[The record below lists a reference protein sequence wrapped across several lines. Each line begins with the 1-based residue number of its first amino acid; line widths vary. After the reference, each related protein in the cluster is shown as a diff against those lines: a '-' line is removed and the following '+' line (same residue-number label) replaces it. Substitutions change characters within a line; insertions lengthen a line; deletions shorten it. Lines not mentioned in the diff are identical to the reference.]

1 MCGIT
6 GILNLSPQQ
15 PPKEELLLRMIS
27 ILDHRG
33 PDEQGLYLDEDIG
46 LGHARLS
53 IIGIDSGT
61 QPICN
66 EDQRFWIIYNGEI
79 FNYIE
84 LRQDLEQKG
93 HQFSTQTDTEVI
105 LHLYEDLGPDCLPLL
120 NGQFALALWDSR
132 EKELFLARD
141 RVGIR
146 PLYYTFQNGR
156 FLFASEVKSIFVDPR
171 VSRNIDLKSLAQVFT
186 CWTTIGSRTIFQDIH
201 EMRPGHYML
210 VRQNQEPGEQQ
221 AFWSLPWYPLSEQWA
236 GTREEAAQELAS
248 LLEDAVRLRLRADVP
263 VGAYLSGGL
272 DSSIITSI
280 IAGKFNNRLKTFSL
294 SFEEKSFDESRHQN
308 EMIKFL
314 GTDHHQVN
322 VSNKQIRDF
331 FPRVIWHCEKPLLRT
346 SPVPMLILSGLVRDS
361 NFKVVLTGEGAD
373 EVFGGYNIFKEAKV
387 RAFWGRCPGSK
398 MRPLL
403 LERLYP
409 YVFDN
414 PSRGRAFLQKFFA
427 ITGNEHLDPLNSH
440 RKRWENTRRCLVF
453 LDNDVHESLNSCNP
467 LDELDALLPPD
478 FDGRD
483 VLSRAQWLEMEIFM
497 SNYLLS
503 SQGDRVGMANSVE
516 LRLPFLDYRVIDFAA
531 RLPAKW
537 KIKGLREKYLL
548 KKAFHGR
555 IPESI
560 LQRPKQPYRAPIG
573 QAFFN
578 GSDPGDLLDMHRLS
592 KSGLF
597 NSKKVMNLFGKYINH
612 DQAPVSEVQNMAV
625 VGILSTQLLY
635 EQFVENFDGHKI
647 KPATPRKIINRQS
660 VS

>member
-15 PPKEELLLRMIS
+15 PPDENLLLRMVS
-27 ILDHRG
+27 ILSHRG
-33 PDEQGLYLDEDIG
+33 PDEQGLYLDDHIG

-66 EDQRFWIIYNGEI
+66 EDQRFWIVYNGEI

-84 LRQDLEQKG
+84 LRKDLIQKG
-93 HQFSTQTDTEVI
+93 HRFSTDTDTEVI
-105 LHLYEDLGPDCLPLL
+105 LHLYEDLGPKCLSLL
-120 NGQFALALWDSR
+120 NGQFALAIWDSR
-132 EKELFLARD
+132 DKELFLARD

-146 PLYYTFQNGR
+146 PLYYTYQNGR
-156 FLFASEVKSIFVDPR
+156 FLFASEIKSIFVDSR
-171 VSRNIDLKSLAQVFT
+171 VPRNIDSKSLAQVFT

-201 EMRPGHYML
+201 EMRPGHCML
-210 VRQNQEPGEQQ
+210 IRQNHELQEQQ
-221 AFWSLPWYPLSEQWA
+221 AFWSLPWYPPEKQWA
-236 GTREEAAQELAS
+236 GSMEEAGQELAS
-248 LLEDAVRLRLRADVP
+248 LLEDSVRLRLRADVP
-263 VGAYLSGGL
+263 VGAYMSGGL

-294 SFEEKSFDESRHQN
+294 SFDEKAFDESGHQR
-308 EMIKFL
+308 EMVKFL
-314 GTDHHQVN
+314 GTDHHQVH
-322 VSNKQIRDF
+322 VSNQKIREF

-346 SPVPMLILSGLVRDS
+346 SPVPMLILSGLVKEN

-387 RAFWGRCPGSK
+387 RSFWGRQPDSK

-427 ITGNEHLDPLNSH
+427 VTGDEHLDPLISH
-440 RKRWENTRRCLVF
+440 RKRWENTTRCLTF
-453 LDNDVHESLNSCNP
+453 LDNAVHAELKDYNP
-467 LDELDALLPPD
+467 LDELEPVLPRD
-478 FDGRD
+478 FAGRD

-537 KIKGLREKYLL
+537 KIRGLREKYIL
-548 KKAFHGR
+548 KKAFQGR
-555 IPESI
+555 VPDSI
-560 LQRPKQPYRAPIG
+560 LNRPKQPYRAPIS

-578 GSDPGDLLDMHRLS
+578 GSNPDSLINPERLD

-597 NSKKVMNLFGKYINH
+597 NPKKVMNLFGKYQN
-612 DQAPVSEVQNMAV
+612 QAQARPSEVQNMAV

-635 EQFVENFDGHKI
+635 EQFVENFNPEI
-647 KPATPRKIINRQS
+647 VNPVIPNKIINRQS
-660 VS
+660 Y